1 MTNFKFPNSFYFGAA
16 TSSHQVEG
24 GNKNDWTEWE
34 LRNAKFK
41 AQNATLRQAQGKKW
55 QDFILKNYPNP
66 LREENYISGKACDHY
81 NRFREDFDIAK
92 SLGHNAHR
100 FSIEWSRIEPEEG
113 KFDEKEIEHYREVL
127 KALRERGLEP
137 FVTLWHFT
145 LPLWVKNQGGWE
157 NKKTIADFTRYA
169 NKIIE
174 KLGRDIKF
182 WIVVNEPTVYTG
194 YGYIVGLFPPQ
205 IKNFYLGYAV
215 LRNIMKAYGDVY
227 DLIHS
232 KSDEAMVGNAYN
244 LHYYAPY
251 RKWFFPDWL
260 AIKILNYI
268 RDIYPLNLAKARR
281 DFIGLNYYYRDCVK
295 FVLWGGRFG
304 IIDIKNPDE
313 NVSDMGWDIFPE
325 GLYRVL
331 RGLKK
336 YNKPIYIMENGVADS
351 RDEKR
356 AKFIKE
362 HLRWISKALQKE
374 SDIRGYF
381 HWSLLD
387 NFEWSD
393 GFWPRFGLVEVD
405 YKTME
410 RKIRPSA
417 LEYKK
422 IIDNL
427 K

>member
-1 MTNFKFPNSFYFGAA
+1 MSDYKFPKNFYFGAA

-24 GNKNDWTEWE
+24 GNKNDWTEFE
-34 LRNAKFK
+34 RLNVKRLTLNAK
-41 AQNATLRQAQGKKW
+41 QRNW
-55 QDFILKNYPNP
+55 PDFILKNYPSP
-66 LREENYISGKACDHY
+66 LDEENYISGEACGHH

-113 KFDEKEIEHYREVL
+113 KFNEKEIEHYREVIR
-127 KALRERGLEP
+127 ALRERGIEP

-157 NKKTIADFTRYA
+157 NKKTVADFTRYA

-174 KLGRDIKF
+174 ALGRDIKF
-182 WIVVNEPTVYTG
+182 WIVVNEPTVYVG

-205 IKNFYLGYAV
+205 IKNFYRGYVV
-215 LRNIMKAYGDVY
+215 LKNIMKAYEDVY

-232 KSDEAMVGNAYN
+232 KSDEAMVSNAYN

-251 RKWFFPDWL
+251 RKGFFPDWL
-260 AIKILNYI
+260 AMKILNYI
-268 RDIYPLNLAKARR
+268 RDIYPLNLAKARQ

-304 IIDIKNPDE
+304 IIDIKNSDE

-331 RGLKK
+331 SSLKK
-336 YNKPIYIMENGVADS
+336 YKKPLYITENGVADT

-362 HLRWISKALQKE
+362 HLQSVAKALRE
-374 SDIRGYF
+374 DVDIRGYF

-393 GFWPRFGLVEVD
+393 GFWPRFGLVGVD
-405 YKTME
+405 YRTME

-417 LEYKK
+417 LEYKR
-422 IIDNL
+422 IVENGL
-427 K
+427 S

>member
-1 MTNFKFPNSFYFGAA
+1 MNGFPKTFYFGAA

-34 LRNAKFK
+34 KENAERLVKE
-41 AQNATLRQAQGKKW
+41 AAKKQW
-55 QDFILKNYPNP
+55 SDYLLNVKPSP
-66 LREENYISGKACDHY
+66 LSSDNYISGRACDHY

-113 KFDEKEIEHYREVL
+113 KFDEKEIEHYREIIR
-127 KALRERGLEP
+127 ALRERGIEP

-157 NKKTIADFTRYA
+157 NKKTIADFTKYA
-169 NKIIE
+169 EKIIE
-174 KLGRDIKF
+174 SLGRDVKF
-182 WIVVNEPTVYTG
+182 WIIINEPTVYAG

-205 IKNFYLGYAV
+205 VKNFYRGYRV
-215 LRNIMKAYGDVY
+215 LKNIMQAYGDVY
-227 DLIHS
+227 DLIHVES
-232 KSDEAMVGNAYN
+232 RDAMVGNAYN
-244 LHYYAPY
+244 LHYHTPY

-260 AIKILNYI
+260 AMKALSYI
-268 RDIYPLNLAKARR
+268 RDFYPLDYAKGRQ

-295 FVLWGGRFG
+295 STLMGGRFG
-304 IIDIKNPDE
+304 VIDIKNPDK

-325 GLYRVL
+325 GLYYVL
-331 RGLKK
+331 RSLKK
-336 YNKPIYIMENGVADS
+336 YNLPIFITENGIADA

-356 AKFIKE
+356 TKFIGD
-362 HLRWISKALQKE
+362 HLSRMAKAIQEKI
-374 SDIRGYF
+374 DVRGYF
-381 HWSLLD
+381 YWSLLD
-387 NFEWSD
+387 NFEWD
-393 GFWPRFGLVEVD
+393 KGFWPRFGLVEID
-405 YKTME
+405 YKTLE

-422 IIDNL
+422 IIEMSRL
-427 K
+427 PV